1 MGRETQTKMD
11 STAQRQT
18 ETKADD
24 RDREDEDKHQNKMRG
39 SFNQTVRVVISLSI
53 PRSKRPL
60 TTSRDT

>member
-24 RDREDEDKHQNKMRG
+24 REDEDKHQNKTRG